1 MEHLIK
7 LFPGVSREKLKLL
20 CSKYHIRSLSIFG
33 SMLHMDEHIDSD
45 LDLLVE
51 FEVGHTPGFVFAQIQ
66 EDLTQLFGRTVDL
79 HTRYSLSK
87 YFRETVVRE
96 AESIYGNP

>member
-1 MEHLIK
+1 MTY
-7 LFPGVSREKLKLL
+7 FPGISGEELERICRKH
-20 CSKYHIRSLSIFG
+20 HIRSLSIFG
-33 SMLHMDEHIDSD
+33 SMLHMDDHRDSD

-66 EDLTQLFGRTVDL
+66 ADLAQLFGRTVDL